1 MSAFNTRIRAFAAS
15 DDGGVATIDWL
26 VILAGLTATGIV
38 VVEVSTDT
46 MTTHSANIQR
56 ELQGNTFETAW
67 ADSLPVGPSGA
78 GMPDVT
84 QVIYT
89 EEEPGNGNGNNGH
102 GNDADGNDDSNPGA
116 SNDPDDTT
124 DDDGAPGGSDTATD
138 TGTGS
143 DADTD
148 TDTRNG
154 NNGHGN
160 DADGNDDSNPGA
172 SNDAD
177 DTTDD
182 DGTPGNS
189 ALAHAD
195 VPGNGN
201 GRGNP
206 FQMFWDWLS
215 EVFGQV

>member
-1 MSAFNTRIRAFAAS
+1 MSAFNKRIRAFAAS

-46 MTTHSANIQR
+46 MTTHSANIQG

-67 ADSLPVGPSGA
+67 VDSLPVGPSGA

-148 TDTRNG
+148 TRNG